1 MCQTFIT
8 FLLILFVACTS
19 QKETILNHN
28 PDFIKQAYKLRITSP
43 LSHDNP
49 AFNKFI
55 IEDLYT
61 NSVHE
66 IQPLFEETD
75 IRRYK
80 VEDEIY
86 NDDLY
91 STQEF
96 EKHNFSIVNP
106 LDDKEYIISGEKSFI
121 RTREGED
128 DVIIGTGKN
137 EFYIYSDEYE
147 IGKITVK
154 NPNPTIIYN
163 PVFPIEL
170 SFHSQNV
177 QGEYQKILNK
187 KSLSFKDENGLLALF
202 AFDTEGFIAT
212 KYSGDGFIKQGL
224 TNESRSD
231 IIAMFVI
238 SDIVMS
244 IVEKVRF

>member
-1 MCQTFIT
+1 MYQTFIA
-8 FLLILFVACTS
+8 FLLLLFITCTS
-19 QKETILNHN
+19 QKETILTAN
-28 PDFIKQAYKLRITSP
+28 PDFIKHAYKLKITSP

-55 IEDLYT
+55 IEDLNT

-75 IRRYK
+75 SRRYK
-80 VEDEIY
+80 VKDDLY
-86 NDDLY
+86 NDDPY

-96 EKHNFSIVNP
+96 EQHTFSIVNP
-106 LDDKEYIISGEKSFI
+106 LDNKGYIISGEKSFI
-121 RTREGED
+121 RTKEGGD

-137 EFYIYSDEYE
+137 EFHIYLEEYE

-154 NPNPTIIYN
+154 NPNPMITYN

-170 SFHSQNV
+170 RFHSKSV

-202 AFDTEGFIAT
+202 DFGTEEFIAT
-212 KYSGDGFIKQGL
+212 KYNGEGFIKRGL
-224 TNESRSD
+224 TKESRSD
-231 IIAMFVI
+231 IFAMFVI